1 MHIKQGLEFDILT
14 KDISWGHY
22 HFSSTFCVYIYG
34 LCIFMHRITDIQ
46 KIKINQQWYSQVWKF
61 WWHLISGDVII
72 SLKIQLIR
80 NLYKK
85 LQTTQQLTP
94 LVNEQLAH
102 KYPITYEFTMIV
114 SLGSMTTPFLVS
126 YKWVVQLE
134 IHTHPLVPEGTVHF
148 YIAP

>member
-14 KDISWGHY
+14 KDISWEHH
-22 HFSSTFCVYIYG
+22 HFSSTFWVYTVYS
-34 LCIFMHRITDIQ
+34 LCIFMHRITDIK

-85 LQTTQQLTP
+85 LQTKQQLTP
-94 LVNEQLAH
+94 LVKGQLAH
-102 KYPITYEFTMIV
+102 QYPVTNKFTMKV
-114 SLGSMTTPFLVS
+114 SLDWMSPPFLVG
-126 YKWVVQLE
+126 YK
-134 IHTHPLVPEGTVHF
+134 
-148 YIAP
+148 